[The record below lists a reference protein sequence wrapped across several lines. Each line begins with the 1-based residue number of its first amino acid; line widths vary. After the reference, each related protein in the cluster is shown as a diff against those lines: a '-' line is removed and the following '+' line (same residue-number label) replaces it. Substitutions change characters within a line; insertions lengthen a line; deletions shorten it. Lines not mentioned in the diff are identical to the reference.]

1 MHTPVSWSTLRGAP
15 GAMLAAAPLLALTL
29 AAALWTARLGDQRA
43 EQELRALALSARE
56 LVDHRISAYREI
68 LVGAS
73 GLRSASSTVTRA
85 EYHDYVERLG
95 IRDRFPGIQVIG
107 FAQLVREADRGGYE
121 TAADRDAAAAG
132 LDYPPLRIRPPA
144 RRGEYLPISYLEP
157 LAGNEP
163 ALGFDFLSEPAR
175 RAAALRA
182 RDTAVPAATAPITLI
197 QETGSQTGFL
207 IMVPSYLPDRPLA
220 TVEQRRAA
228 FVGVEY
234 AAFRMGDLMS
244 GVLGADARQDL
255 LAIYDLGLV
264 AGPEP
269 MTADRRTFVSD
280 PRLADAAPGNVVLPL
295 EVGGRQWAIRY
306 HPALSPQSGLE
317 RSAPLAIAVLGVLL
331 SALSAWLFWAVS
343 TARARAVGLA
353 EQMTARLRASEQKL
367 ARSNAELER
376 FAYVASHDLQEPLR
390 TVSSFVSLLDRR
402 YHDRL
407 DEQGRRYIG
416 FAVDGAKR
424 MSQLIDDLLTFSRQ
438 GHADE
443 PPVPTDLAAA
453 WDEAVANLR
462 GQIEQ
467 TGAEVSRADLP
478 VVLAGRREAVQLL
491 QNLIGNGLKY
501 RGEDTPVVTAT
512 AERDGPDWRI
522 TVRDNGIGID
532 PAYHERIFVV
542 FQRLHT
548 ADEYPGTG
556 MGLAICK
563 KIIDGYGGGISVA
576 SAPGAGAAF
585 TFTLPA
591 GDR

>member
-1 MHTPVSWSTLRGAP
+1 MLRGVP
-15 GAMLAAAPLLALTL
+15 GALLAAAPLLALTL

-56 LVDHRISAYREI
+56 LVDHRISAYRETLI
-68 LVGAS
+68 GAS
-73 GLRSASSTVTRA
+73 GLRGASSTVTRA

-95 IRDRFPGIQVIG
+95 IRDRYPGIQVMG
-107 FAQLVREADRGGYE
+107 FAELVPGADRGRYE
-121 TAADRDAAAAG
+121 IAADRDAAAAG
-132 LDYPPLRIRPPA
+132 LGYPQLRISPTD
-144 RRGEYLPISYLEP
+144 RRAEYLPIGYVEP
-157 LAGNEP
+157 LAGNEA

-175 RAAALRA
+175 RAAAVRA
-182 RDTAVPAATAPITLI
+182 RDTGAPAATAPVTLV

-207 IMVPSYLPDRPLA
+207 IMVPSYRADQPA
-220 TVEQRRAA
+220 TTVEQRRAA

-234 AAFRMGDLMS
+234 AAFRMDDLMR

-255 LAIYDLGLV
+255 LALYDLGLV
-264 AGPEP
+264 TDPIP
-269 MTADRRTFVSD
+269 MTGDRRTFFAGQ
-280 PRLADAAPGNVVLPL
+280 PAGTPAGPAVVLPL

-306 HPALSPQSGLE
+306 HPALPLESSLE
-317 RSAPLAIAVLGVLL
+317 RSAPLVIAVLGLLL
-331 SALSAWLFWAVS
+331 SALTAWLFWAVS
-343 TARARAVGLA
+343 TARTRAVGLA
-353 EQMTARLRASEQKL
+353 GQMTTRLRASEQKL

-390 TVSSFVSLLDRR
+390 TVASFVSLLDRR
-402 YHDRL
+402 YADRL
-407 DEQGRRYIG
+407 DDQGRRYIK
-416 FAVDGAKR
+416 FAVDGARR
-424 MSQLIDDLLTFSRQ
+424 MSELIEELLAFSRL

-443 PPVPTDLAAA
+443 PPAPTDLGAA

-462 GQIEQ
+462 GQIDE
-467 TGAEVSRADLP
+467 TGAEVSRTALP
-478 VVLAGRREAVQLL
+478 VVLAGHREAVQLL

-501 RGEDTPVVTAT
+501 RGEDRPVITAG

-542 FQRLHT
+542 FKRLHT

-563 KIIDGYGGGISVA
+563 KIVDGYGGSIAVA

-585 TFTLPA
+585 TATLPA
-591 GDR
+591 GEG